1 MFKLAFANL
10 GSSFSFHGTLKGRL
24 RCRRPIMKRSTF
36 LFILIPTLEII
47 TLLLAG
53 SYIGIGWTVALMFL
67 TGIFGF
73 LFAKRQGIQTI
84 RRAQEQL
91 NRGMMPG
98 EELFN
103 GICILAGAF
112 LLLLPGFI
120 SDLVGLILLIP
131 FTRKWVKPLITALL
145 WKIMS
150 RSQGTI
156 KIIR

>member
-1 MFKLAFANL
+1 
-10 GSSFSFHGTLKGRL
+10 
-24 RCRRPIMKRSTF
+24 MKRSTF
-36 LFILIPTLEII
+36 LFILIPAIEII
-47 TLLLAG
+47 VLLLSG
-53 SYIGIGWTVALMFL
+53 SYIGIGWTVSLMFL

-73 LFAKRQGIQTI
+73 FFAKRQGIQTL

-120 SDLVGLILLIP
+120 SDIAGLMLLIP
-131 FTRKWVKPLITALL
+131 ITRKWVKPLLTALL
-145 WKIMS
+145 WKLMS
-150 RSQGTI
+150 KSRGTI

>member
-1 MFKLAFANL
+1 
-10 GSSFSFHGTLKGRL
+10 
-24 RCRRPIMKRSTF
+24 MKRSTF
-36 LFILIPTLEII
+36 LFILIPAIEII
-47 TLLLAG
+47 VLLLSG
-53 SYIGIGWTVALMFL
+53 SYIGIGWTVSLMFL

-73 LFAKRQGIQTI
+73 FFAKRQGIQTL

-120 SDLVGLILLIP
+120 SDIAGLMLLIP
-131 FTRKWVKPLITALL
+131 ITRKWVKPLLTALL
-145 WKIMS
+145 WKLMS
-150 RSQGTI
+150 RSRGTI

>member
-1 MFKLAFANL
+1 
-10 GSSFSFHGTLKGRL
+10 
-24 RCRRPIMKRSTF
+24 MKRPTF

-73 LFAKRQGIQTI
+73 LFAKRQGIQTL

-91 NRGMMPG
+91 NIGMMPG
-98 EELFN
+98 EELLN

-112 LLLLPGFI
+112 FLLLPGFI
-120 SDLVGLILLIP
+120 SDLAGLILLIP
-131 FTRKWVKPLITALL
+131 ITRKWAKPLITALL

-156 KIIR
+156 RIIR

>member
-1 MFKLAFANL
+1 
-10 GSSFSFHGTLKGRL
+10 
-24 RCRRPIMKRSTF
+24 MKRSTF
-36 LFILIPTLEII
+36 LFILIPAIEII
-47 TLLLAG
+47 VLLLSG
-53 SYIGIGWTVALMFL
+53 SYIGIGWTVSLMFL

-73 LFAKRQGIQTI
+73 FFAKRQGIQTL

-120 SDLVGLILLIP
+120 SDIAGLMLLIP
-131 FTRKWVKPLITALL
+131 ITRKWVKPLLTALL
-145 WKIMS
+145 WKLMS
-150 RSQGTI
+150 KSRGTI
-156 KIIR
+156 KSIR

>member
-1 MFKLAFANL
+1 
-10 GSSFSFHGTLKGRL
+10 
-24 RCRRPIMKRSTF
+24 MKRSTF
-36 LFILIPTLEII
+36 LFILIPAIEII
-47 TLLLAG
+47 VLLLSG
-53 SYIGIGWTVALMFL
+53 SYIGIGWTVSLMFL

-73 LFAKRQGIQTI
+73 FFAKKQGIQTL

-120 SDLVGLILLIP
+120 SDIAGLMLLIP
-131 FTRKWVKPLITALL
+131 ITRKWVKPLLTALL
-145 WKIMS
+145 WKLMS
-150 RSQGTI
+150 KSRGTI

>member
-1 MFKLAFANL
+1 
-10 GSSFSFHGTLKGRL
+10 
-24 RCRRPIMKRSTF
+24 MKRSTF
-36 LFILIPTLEII
+36 LFILIPAIEIMV
-47 TLLLAG
+47 LLLSGA
-53 SYIGIGWTVALMFL
+53 YIGVGWTIFFMFL

-73 LFAKRQGIQTI
+73 FFAKRQGIQTI

-103 GICILAGAF
+103 GICIFAGAF

-120 SDLVGLILLIP
+120 SDMVGFILLIP
-131 FTRKWVKPLITALL
+131 FSRKWVKPLLTAFL
-145 WKIMS
+145 WKLMS
-150 RSQGTI
+150 HSQGKI

>member
-1 MFKLAFANL
+1 
-10 GSSFSFHGTLKGRL
+10 
-24 RCRRPIMKRSTF
+24 MKRSTF
-36 LFILIPTLEII
+36 LFIVIPAIEII
-47 TLLLAG
+47 VLLLSG
-53 SYIGIGWTVALMFL
+53 SYIGIGWTVSLMFL
-67 TGIFGF
+67 TGIFGLF
-73 LFAKRQGIQTI
+73 FAKRQRIQTL

-120 SDLVGLILLIP
+120 SDIAGLMLLIP
-131 FTRKWVKPLITALL
+131 ITRKWVKPLLTALL
-145 WKIMS
+145 WKLMS
-150 RSQGTI
+150 KSRGTI

>member
-1 MFKLAFANL
+1 
-10 GSSFSFHGTLKGRL
+10 
-24 RCRRPIMKRSTF
+24 MKRPTF

-73 LFAKRQGIQTI
+73 LFAKRQGIQTL

-112 LLLLPGFI
+112 FLLLPGFI
-120 SDLVGLILLIP
+120 SDLAGLILLIP
-131 FTRKWVKPLITALL
+131 ITRKWAKPLITALL

-156 KIIR
+156 RIIR

>member
-1 MFKLAFANL
+1 MFKLASANL
-10 GSSFSFHGTLKGRL
+10 DSSFSIHGKLERRL
-24 RCRRPIMKRSTF
+24 RCRRPFMKRSTF

-47 TLLLAG
+47 ILMLSG
-53 SYIGIGWTVALMFL
+53 SYIGIGWTVSLMFL

-73 LFAKRQGIQTI
+73 FFAKRQGIQTL

-103 GICILAGAF
+103 GICILIGAF

-131 FTRKWVKPLITALL
+131 FTRKWAKPLMTALL
-145 WKIMS
+145 WKVMR